1 MKAPQRSFQMKSDYI
16 IKPVL
21 DLPATGANI
30 KNLMKKN
37 GMTVRSLQDIFE
49 APYPQAIYNW
59 LSGKNMPSIDN
70 LVILA
75 EVFGVPVDEIVV
87 VIKE

>member
-1 MKAPQRSFQMKSDYI
+1 MKSDYI

-21 DLPATGANI
+21 DLPATGAKI

-49 APYPQAIYNW
+49 TPYPQAIYDW

-87 VIKE
+87 VTKE

>member
-1 MKAPQRSFQMKSDYI
+1 MKSDY

-21 DLPATGANI
+21 DLPATGAKI
-30 KNLMKKN
+30 KTLMKMT

-49 APYPQAIYNW
+49 TPYPQAIYNW
-59 LSGKNMPSIDN
+59 LAGKNMPSIDN

-87 VIKE
+87 VTKE

>member
-1 MKAPQRSFQMKSDYI
+1 
-16 IKPVL
+16 
-21 DLPATGANI
+21 
-30 KNLMKKN
+30 
-37 GMTVRSLQDIFE
+37 MTVRSLQDIFE

>member
-1 MKAPQRSFQMKSDYI
+1 MKSDY

-21 DLPATGANI
+21 DLPATGAKI
-30 KNLMKKN
+30 KTLMKRN

-49 APYPQAIYNW
+49 SPYPQAIYNW
-59 LSGKNMPSIDN
+59 LAGKNMPSIDN

-87 VIKE
+87 KTRG